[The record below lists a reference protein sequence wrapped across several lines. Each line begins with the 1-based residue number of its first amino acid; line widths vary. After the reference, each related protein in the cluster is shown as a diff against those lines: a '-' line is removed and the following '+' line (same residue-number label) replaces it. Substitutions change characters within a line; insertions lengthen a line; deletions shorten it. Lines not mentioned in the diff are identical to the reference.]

1 MGLVDI
7 AYDILKISVLK
18 SYKGKLNIDV
28 LRGWTINYF
37 YAPDN
42 NSGDSVHEI
51 LLRISNSG
59 NKDLGISKINVK
71 HLEKEPIIFDL
82 YEYKGLAL
90 RRKPKLKSI
99 DSILLKPEETK
110 IISLRAIGNLFEK
123 DKYDVTVEFYNSK
136 CKIMKVISLTLN
148 KAAILYH
155 CDRGQVYLAD

>member
-7 AYDILKISVLK
+7 GYDILKISVLK

-28 LRGWTINYF
+28 LRGWIINYF
-37 YAPDN
+37 HAPDN

-51 LLRISNSG
+51 LFRISNSG

-90 RRKPKLKSI
+90 RREPKLKSI
-99 DSILLKPEETK
+99 DSILLKSEETK